1 MNRLLKYV
9 MMAMAAV
16 SVFGSCNEFEMLEA
30 ATGYLSVSLQKDD
43 EVHSKALVAP
53 APDQV
58 FSLTIHDEKGNQ
70 VAQVPDHRTL
80 EVDPITLIAGL
91 YNVKAVSGSNMSAAW
106 DSPFY
111 AGETSVKVMADRNNH
126 AEVICSLANVMVTAE
141 FSADY
146 SKYFEEYTLTVD
158 NGEEALVFSNL
169 TGTISKTGYFR
180 VTGILNWR
188 LYIKNT
194 DGAYFEKSGS
204 YTGVEAQE
212 HYKLKF
218 QVKDDSAD
226 NETGAA
232 AFKIVIDDSINPAV
246 EYPLTLNFGVSTY
259 PAIAPNE
266 GFDVSGETPYTLG
279 DSGLKTLTVTATSG
293 MSSLRIIKPS
303 EFEYELVQAMPSV
316 VPDLMNLG
324 IETSAVDYGA
334 TTTVIDLTSYVKNH
348 PVGSSH
354 LAVLVYDIKGHMTRL
369 DVYLKIISNV
379 QADVVSV
386 VPGPTTAVITA
397 RWFDSAR
404 PAGLGLEY
412 KKTSAST
419 WTQVSQSTITF
430 DDSAKT
436 FSAEITGLDL
446 NTEYEFR
453 PYTDKDKEL
462 RSMTFTT
469 LAGYA
474 APEAVAS
481 APWAKFAVVSGNWD
495 GPRPE
500 GLNFE
505 YRAAGSSS
513 WTAADPSTLVFN
525 DAQKTFEGE
534 LWGLVPDT
542 TYEFRAVSSSDP
554 DGGEVRTFKTESA
567 GTIYN
572 MNFDDWYKD
581 GKVWYPYAQNGEH
594 TWDSANKG
602 AATFIGSSTT
612 PAEGSDAVKGKA
624 ARMESK
630 YAIIAF
636 AAGNL
641 YTGAFGKV
649 SGVGA
654 QLDWGVP
661 FTSRPLAL
669 KGYYKYT
676 PKKIDKTGSGMSS
689 YKGQMDRAQIMVFLT
704 DWTAPFK
711 INTTKEEFVD
721 FNADYIIAYGKLE
734 SDAQHNDYVE
744 FTIPLEYRTLD
755 KKPKY
760 VVISACSSYLG
771 DYFTGGVGST
781 MYVDEF
787 SFVYDPSELTETERN
802 KVNYR

>member
-16 SVFGSCNEFEMLEA
+16 FTLGSCNEFEMLEK

-58 FSLTIHDEKGNQ
+58 FSLTILDDKGNQ
-70 VAQVPDHRTL
+70 VADVPDHRTL
-80 EVDPITLIAGL
+80 EVDPITLVAGL
-91 YNVKAVSGSNMSAAW
+91 YHVDAVSGANMSAAW

-111 AGETSVKVMADRNNH
+111 AGQTSVKVMADKNNH
-126 AEVICSLANVMVTAE
+126 AEIICSLANVMVTAE
-141 FSADY
+141 FSSDY
-146 SKYFEEYTLTVD
+146 GKYFEEYTLTVD

-169 TGTISKTGYFR
+169 TGTLDRTGYFR
-180 VTGILNWR
+180 VTGVLNWR

-218 QVKDDSAD
+218 QVKDEAD
-226 NETGAA
+226 DQTGAA

-266 GFDVSGETPYTLG
+266 GFDVSGDTPYPYG
-279 DSGLKTLTVTATSG
+279 DASVKKLTVTAASG
-293 MSSLRIIKPS
+293 MSSLRVLKPS
-303 EFEYELVQAMPSV
+303 SFEYELVQASPSV
-316 VPDLMNLG
+316 VPDLKNLG
-324 IETSAVDYGA
+324 IEAESVDYGA
-334 TTTVIDLTSYVKNH
+334 TTTVIDITSYVKNH

-354 LAVLVYDIKGHMTRL
+354 LAVMVYDIKGHMTRL
-369 DVYLKIISNV
+369 DVYVNIISDV

-386 VPGPTTAVITA
+386 VPAPTSAVITA
-397 RWFDSAR
+397 RWFDATR

-412 KKTSAST
+412 KKASEASWTKVAQSA
-419 WTQVSQSTITF
+419 ITF

-436 FSAEITGLDL
+436 FSAEITGLEI
-446 NTEYEFR
+446 NTAYEFR

-462 RSMTFTT
+462 RSMSFTT

-500 GLNFE
+500 GLTFE
-505 YRAAGSSS
+505 YRASGTSA

-525 DAQKTFEGE
+525 DAQNTFEGE
-534 LWGLVPDT
+534 LWGLAPDT
-542 TYEFRAVSSSDP
+542 TYEFRAVSSESE
-554 DGGEVRTFKTESA
+554 GEVKTFKTESA
-567 GTIYN
+567 GSVYN

-630 YAIIAF
+630 NAIIAF

-641 YTGAFGKV
+641 YTGSFGKI

-669 KGYYKYT
+669 KGYYKYS

-689 YKGQMDRAQIMVFLT
+689 YKGQMDRGQILVFLT

-711 INTTKEEFVD
+711 INTTKGEFVD

-734 SDAQHNDYVE
+734 SDAQHDDYVE

-755 KKPKY
+755 KKPTY
-760 VVISACSSYLG
+760 VVISACASYLG

>member
-16 SVFGSCNEFEMLEA
+16 FTLGSCNEFEMLEK

-43 EVHSKALVAP
+43 EVHSKALVTP
-53 APDQV
+53 APEQV
-58 FSLTIHDEKGNQ
+58 FSLTILDDEGNQ
-70 VAQVPDHRTL
+70 VAEIPDHRTL
-80 EVDPITLIAGL
+80 EVDPITLVAGL
-91 YNVKAVSGSNMSAAW
+91 YHVDAVSGSNMSAAW

-111 AGETSVKVMADRNNH
+111 AGQTSVKVMADKNNH
-126 AEVICSLANVMVTAE
+126 AEIICSLANVMVTAE
-141 FSADY
+141 FSSDY
-146 SKYFEEYTLTVD
+146 GKYFEEYTLTVD

-169 TGTISKTGYFR
+169 TGTLDRTGYFR
-180 VTGILNWR
+180 VTGVLNWR

-218 QVKDDSAD
+218 QVKDEAD
-226 NETGAA
+226 DQTGAA

-266 GFDVSGETPYTLG
+266 GFDVSGDTPYPYG
-279 DSGLKTLTVTATSG
+279 DASVKKLTVTAASG
-293 MSSLRIIKPS
+293 MSSLRVLKPS
-303 EFEYELVQAMPSV
+303 SFEYELVQASPSV
-316 VPDLMNLG
+316 VPDLKNLG
-324 IETSAVDYGA
+324 IEAESVDYGA
-334 TTTVIDLTSYVKNH
+334 TTTVIDITSYVKNH

-354 LAVLVYDIKGHMTRL
+354 LAVMVYDIKGHMTRL
-369 DVYLKIISNV
+369 DVYVNIISDV

-386 VPGPTTAVITA
+386 VPAPTSAVITA
-397 RWFDSAR
+397 RWFDATR

-412 KKTSAST
+412 KKASEASWTKVAQSA
-419 WTQVSQSTITF
+419 ITF

-436 FSAEITGLDL
+436 FSAEITGLEL
-446 NTEYEFR
+446 NTAYEFR

-462 RSMTFTT
+462 RSMSFTT

-474 APEAVAS
+474 APEAIAS

-500 GLNFE
+500 GLTFE
-505 YRAAGSSS
+505 YRASGTSA
-513 WTAADPSTLVFN
+513 WIAADPSTLVFN

-542 TYEFRAVSSSDP
+542 TYEFRAVSSESE
-554 DGGEVRTFKTESA
+554 GEVKTFRTESA
-567 GTIYN
+567 GSVYN

-630 YAIIAF
+630 NAIIAF

-641 YTGAFGKV
+641 YTGSFGKI

-669 KGYYKYT
+669 KGYYKYS

-689 YKGQMDRAQIMVFLT
+689 YKGQMDRGQILVFLT

-711 INTTKEEFVD
+711 INTTKGEFVD
-721 FNADYIIAYGKLE
+721 FDADYIIAYGKLE
-734 SDAQHNDYVE
+734 SDAQHDDYVE

-755 KKPKY
+755 KKPTY
-760 VVISACSSYLG
+760 VVISACASYLG

>member
-1 MNRLLKYV
+1 
-9 MMAMAAV
+9 MAMAAV
-16 SVFGSCNEFEMLEA
+16 FTLGSCNEFEMLEK

-53 APDQV
+53 APEQV
-58 FSLTIHDEKGNQ
+58 FSLTILDDEGNQ
-70 VAQVPDHRTL
+70 VAEIPDHRTL
-80 EVDPITLIAGL
+80 EVDPITLVAGL
-91 YNVKAVSGSNMSAAW
+91 YHVDAVSGSNMSAAW

-111 AGETSVKVMADRNNH
+111 AGQTSVKVMADKNNH
-126 AEVICSLANVMVTAE
+126 AEIICSLANVMVTAE
-141 FSADY
+141 FSSDY
-146 SKYFEEYTLTVD
+146 GKYFEEYTLTVD

-169 TGTISKTGYFR
+169 TGTLDRTGYFR
-180 VTGILNWR
+180 VTGVLNWR

-194 DGAYFEKSGS
+194 DGAYFEKSGT

-218 QVKDDSAD
+218 QVKDEAD
-226 NETGAA
+226 DQTGAA

-266 GFDVSGETPYTLG
+266 GFDVSGDTPYPYG
-279 DSGLKTLTVTATSG
+279 DASVKKLTVTAASG
-293 MSSLRIIKPS
+293 MSSLRVLKPS
-303 EFEYELVQAMPSV
+303 AFEYELVQASPSV
-316 VPDLMNLG
+316 VPDLKNLG
-324 IETSAVDYGA
+324 IEAESVDYGA
-334 TTTVIDLTSYVKNH
+334 TTTVIDITSYVKNH

-354 LAVLVYDIKGHMTRL
+354 LAVMVYDIKGHMTRL
-369 DVYLKIISNV
+369 DVYVNIISDV

-386 VPGPTTAVITA
+386 VPAPTSAVITA
-397 RWFDSAR
+397 RWFDATR

-412 KKTSAST
+412 KKASESSWIKVAQSA
-419 WTQVSQSTITF
+419 ITF
-430 DDSAKT
+430 DNSAKT
-436 FSAEITGLDL
+436 FSAEITGLEI
-446 NTEYEFR
+446 NTAYEFR
-453 PYTDKDKEL
+453 PYTDKDKDL
-462 RSMTFTT
+462 RSMSFTT

-474 APEAVAS
+474 APEAIAS
-481 APWAKFAVVSGNWD
+481 APWAKLAVVSGSWD

-505 YRAAGSSS
+505 YRAAGTSAWIS
-513 WTAADPSTLVFN
+513 ADPSTLVFN
-525 DAQKTFEGE
+525 ESQKTFEGE
-534 LWGLVPDT
+534 LWGLIPDT
-542 TYEFRAVSSSDP
+542 AYEFRAVSSESE
-554 DGGEVRTFKTESA
+554 GEVKTFRTESA

-630 YAIIAF
+630 NAIIAF

-641 YTGAFGKV
+641 YTGSFGKI

-669 KGYYKYT
+669 KGYYKYS

-689 YKGQMDRAQIMVFLT
+689 YKGQMDRGQILVFLT

-711 INTTKEEFVD
+711 INTTKGEFVD
-721 FNADYIIAYGKLE
+721 FDADYIIAYGKLE
-734 SDAQHNDYVE
+734 SDVQHADYVE
-744 FTIPLEYRTLD
+744 FTIPLEYRSLD
-755 KKPKY
+755 KKPTY
-760 VVISACSSYLG
+760 VVISACASYLG

>member
-16 SVFGSCNEFEMLEA
+16 FTLGSCNEFEMLEK

-58 FSLTIHDEKGNQ
+58 FSLTILDDKGNQ
-70 VAQVPDHRTL
+70 VADVPDHRTL
-80 EVDPITLIAGL
+80 EVDPITLVAGL
-91 YNVKAVSGSNMSAAW
+91 YHVDAVSGANMSAAW

-111 AGETSVKVMADRNNH
+111 AGQTSVKVMADKNNH
-126 AEVICSLANVMVTAE
+126 AEIICSLANVMVTAE
-141 FSADY
+141 FSSDY
-146 SKYFEEYTLTVD
+146 GKYFEEYTLTVD

-169 TGTISKTGYFR
+169 TGTLDRTGYFR
-180 VTGILNWR
+180 VTGVLNWR

-218 QVKDDSAD
+218 QVKDEAD
-226 NETGAA
+226 DQTGAA

-266 GFDVSGETPYTLG
+266 GFDVSGDTPYPYG
-279 DSGLKTLTVTATSG
+279 DASVKKLTVTAASG
-293 MSSLRIIKPS
+293 LSSLRVLKPS
-303 EFEYELVQAMPSV
+303 SFEYELVQASPSV
-316 VPDLMNLG
+316 VPDLKNLG
-324 IETSAVDYGA
+324 IEAESVDYGA
-334 TTTVIDLTSYVKNH
+334 TTTVIDITSYVKNH

-354 LAVLVYDIKGHMTRL
+354 LAVMVYDIKGHMTRL
-369 DVYLKIISNV
+369 DVYVNIISDV

-386 VPGPTTAVITA
+386 VPAPTSAVITA
-397 RWFDSAR
+397 RWFDATR

-412 KKTSAST
+412 KKASEASWTKVAQSA
-419 WTQVSQSTITF
+419 ITF

-436 FSAEITGLDL
+436 FSAEITGLEI
-446 NTEYEFR
+446 NTAYEFR

-462 RSMTFTT
+462 RSMSFTT

-500 GLNFE
+500 GLTFE
-505 YRAAGSSS
+505 YRASGASA
-513 WTAADPSTLVFN
+513 WTTADPSTLVFN

-542 TYEFRAVSSSDP
+542 TYEFRAVSSESE
-554 DGGEVRTFKTESA
+554 GEVKTFRTESA
-567 GTIYN
+567 GSVYN

-630 YAIIAF
+630 NAIIAF

-641 YTGAFGKV
+641 YTGSFGKI

-669 KGYYKYT
+669 KGYYKYS

-689 YKGQMDRAQIMVFLT
+689 YKGQMDRGQILVFLT

-711 INTTKEEFVD
+711 INTTKGEFVD
-721 FNADYIIAYGKLE
+721 FDADYIIAYGKLE
-734 SDAQHNDYVE
+734 SDAQHDDYVE

-755 KKPKY
+755 KKPTY
-760 VVISACSSYLG
+760 VVISACASYLG